1 MASKS
6 SGTTTATF
14 GAAPIRSGFRASLAL
29 ALTSGLGLYFYFYS
43 HRPVPHETARLPVG
57 ESVKE
62 FHTWTEGMRRP
73 GSSTSA
79 SSHTAALISKDDVP
93 PVGVPDMNTTYTPSQ
108 LMSLPILHH
117 TFEDPFDRRN
127 GFKPLRPSQSPW
139 STDTESGL
147 LLIDRL
153 SRSRFPSADSN
164 DPNRGSLPPPLPPWP
179 SPKILQ
185 EKQNSLKKPIS
196 KDLILGLNTSY
207 VWEDEHLIQ
216 NGQLPKIQWDG
227 FDKHNWESPPDRF
240 DRLER
245 QGWVRRGFQHV
256 WEGYKARAWGHDE
269 LRPISGSFQDP
280 FAGWGAT
287 LVDCLDTL
295 LIMNLTLEY
304 NYARTHVKAI
314 DWAHTIDMSRVTRY
328 SSHLNTQPAISF
340 FETVIR
346 YMGGLISAY
355 DLSGDEL
362 MLERAE
368 ELAEWLVPAF
378 GTASGFPPSR
388 YQMGSNPSGEHTGPV
403 CLAEIGS
410 LTLEFTRLSQLTS
423 KKFYHDVVQK
433 IIDLLDSDQ
442 WISPSRLGT
451 LFPTLVDP
459 QSPQALSGQYTFG
472 AMADS
477 YYEYLIKQFQLLR
490 GTNSQYSKM
499 YTSAIESAREHL
511 IRTYDLESSGGK
523 NLTVIGDISWGVFKP
538 SLDHLT
544 CFSGA
549 MIGLGSRLLGRKQD
563 LDLALRYADACV
575 WAYESTKTGVGPERI
590 SIVEGDEHTRW
601 RPVIYQG
608 QKFREL
614 KSDPPPGASIE
625 DGRYLG
631 RPETIES
638 VYYMWRITG
647 DRQWQDRGW
656 RMFTSWMEACATSF
670 GFADLAEVNS
680 WPPQISDKQ
689 ESFVLAETFKYYYLL
704 FSEPDL
710 ISLDEYVFNTE
721 AHPFRLQQPS
731 GSKGSKAEIKRYWNG
746 SNSTL
751 DDKYDPPGVHQ
762 NQTGFGTFLQQWSR
776 VDLDKISDAD
786 RLVYNQVL
794 GLLQH

>member
-1 MASKS
+1 
-6 SGTTTATF
+6 
-14 GAAPIRSGFRASLAL
+14 
-29 ALTSGLGLYFYFYS
+29 
-43 HRPVPHETARLPVG
+43 
-57 ESVKE
+57 
-62 FHTWTEGMRRP
+62 
-73 GSSTSA
+73 
-79 SSHTAALISKDDVP
+79 
-93 PVGVPDMNTTYTPSQ
+93 
-108 LMSLPILHH
+108 
-117 TFEDPFDRRN
+117 
-127 GFKPLRPSQSPW
+127 
-139 STDTESGL
+139 
-147 LLIDRL
+147 
-153 SRSRFPSADSN
+153 
-164 DPNRGSLPPPLPPWP
+164 
-179 SPKILQ
+179 
-185 EKQNSLKKPIS
+185 
-196 KDLILGLNTSY
+196 
-207 VWEDEHLIQ
+207 
-216 NGQLPKIQWDG
+216 
-227 FDKHNWESPPDRF
+227 
-240 DRLER
+240 
-245 QGWVRRGFQHV
+245 
-256 WEGYKARAWGHDE
+256 
-269 LRPISGSFQDP
+269 
-280 FAGWGAT
+280 
-287 LVDCLDTL
+287 
-295 LIMNLTLEY
+295 
-304 NYARTHVKAI
+304 
-314 DWAHTIDMSRVTRY
+314 
-328 SSHLNTQPAISF
+328 
-340 FETVIR
+340 
-346 YMGGLISAY
+346 MGGLISAY

>member
-1 MASKS
+1 MNRAERKS
-6 SGTTTATF
+6 SSRSGETMAGFADLIRSRLRALVPVGLISLF
-14 GAAPIRSGFRASLAL
+14 GASIYVFFRSLSPSNNEFGYGEVQHPHYQFKID
-29 ALTSGLGLYFYFYS
+29 GLG
-43 HRPVPHETARLPVG
+43 R
-57 ESVKE
+57 
-62 FHTWTEGMRRP
+62 
-73 GSSTSA
+73 
-79 SSHTAALISKDDVP
+79 
-93 PVGVPDMNTTYTPSQ
+93 VGVPDSRLEGGLIFNTNEDDLVTPELKAYEPDQ
-108 LMSLPILHH
+108 LMSLPILHR
-117 TFEDPFDRRN
+117 TSKDPFDTKN

-139 STDTESGL
+139 STDTQSGL
-147 LLIDRL
+147 MLINRL
-153 SRSRFPSADSN
+153 SRNRFPSADSN

-179 SPKILQ
+179 SPKILK

-196 KDLILGLNTSY
+196 KDLISGLNTSY
-207 VWEDEHLIQ
+207 VWADRHLIQ
-216 NGQLPKIQWDG
+216 DGKLPKIQWDG
-227 FDKHNWESPPDRF
+227 FDKPNWESPSDRI

-280 FAGWGAT
+280 FSGWGAT

-314 DWAHTIDMSRVTRY
+314 DWAHTVEMNRMSRY
-328 SSHLNTQPAISF
+328 SSQSSSQPMISF

-378 GTASGFPPSR
+378 GTSSGLPSSR
-388 YQMGSNPSGEHTGPV
+388 YQMGSRPEQIVTKIATGFIEIR
-403 CLAEIGS
+403 LANILDE
-410 LTLEFTRLSQLTS
+410 LSQLTS
-423 KKFYHDVVQK
+423 KEFYYDVVQK
-433 IIDLLDSDQ
+433 ITDLLDSDQ
-442 WISPSRLGT
+442 WISSSRPGT
-451 LFPTLVDP
+451 LFPTHLNP
-459 QSPQALSGQYTFG
+459 QSPRSLSGQYTFG

-477 YYEYLIKQFQLLR
+477 YYEYLIKQHQLLR

-511 IRTYDLESSGGK
+511 IRTYNLESNGGK
-523 NLTVIGDISWGVFKP
+523 NLTVIGDIAWGMFKP

-549 MIGLGSRLLGRKQD
+549 MIGLGSQLLGRKED
-563 LDLALRYADACV
+563 LDLALEHADACV

-590 SIVEGDEHTRW
+590 TIVEGDDQTRW
-601 RPVIYQG
+601 QPVIYEG
-608 QKFREL
+608 QNFREL
-614 KSDPPPGASIE
+614 KSDPLPGASIQ

-656 RMFTSWMEACATSF
+656 RMFTSWMEACATTF
-670 GFADLAEVNS
+670 GFADLAQVNS
-680 WPPQISDKQ
+680 WPPQLSDKQ

-721 AHPFRLQQPS
+721 AHPFRLEQAN

-746 SNSTL
+746 SDSTL
-751 DDKYDPPGVHQ
+751 DEKYYPPGILN

-786 RLVYNQVL
+786 RLSDVVQS
-794 GLLQH
+794 

>member
-1 MASKS
+1 MCGTSITGLVWLAAVNIRGDYTIVHSVSPRDLVLWYIQWTSMAPLEFLKSRITSQQQNYSNVGFKRNLTVVMASKS

-73 GSSTSA
+73 
-79 SSHTAALISKDDVP
+79 
-93 PVGVPDMNTTYTPSQ
+93 VGVPDMNTTYTPSQ

-147 LLIDRL
+147 I
-153 SRSRFPSADSN
+153 
-164 DPNRGSLPPPLPPWP
+164 
-179 SPKILQ
+179 
-185 EKQNSLKKPIS
+185 
-196 KDLILGLNTSY
+196 Y

-216 NGQLPKIQWDG
+216 NGQLPKINGMGLINLTGNLHLIASIDWNVRAGLDVVFNTSKIHLLVG
-227 FDKHNWESPPDRF
+227 VPPSWIVCAF
-240 DRLER
+240 FAF
-245 QGWVRRGFQHV
+245 GWINCIDNH
-256 WEGYKARAWGHDE
+256 
-269 LRPISGSFQDP
+269 
-280 FAGWGAT
+280 
-287 LVDCLDTL
+287 LDTL

-304 NYARTHVKAI
+304 NVSILIYLSFFRNLDTFRFCQKKKKQYARTHVKAI

-423 KKFYHDVVQK
+423 KKFYMMWH
-433 IIDLLDSDQ
+433 
-442 WISPSRLGT
+442 T
-451 LFPTLVDP
+451 LPTLVDP
-459 QSPQALSGQYTFG
+459 QSPQALSGHTLSVS

-477 YYEYLIKQFQLLR
+477 YYEYLIKQSIITR
-490 GTNSQYSKM
+490 DDSQYSKM
-499 YTSAIESAREHL
+499 PETR
-511 IRTYDLESSGGK
+511 SG
-523 NLTVIGDISWGVFKP
+523 
-538 SLDHLT
+538 
-544 CFSGA
+544 
-549 MIGLGSRLLGRKQD
+549 
-563 LDLALRYADACV
+563 LALRSAGSDLILSPDWSFRYQYADACV

-776 VDLDKISDAD
+776 VDLGKISDAD
-786 RLVYNQVL
+786 RLVFNQVL